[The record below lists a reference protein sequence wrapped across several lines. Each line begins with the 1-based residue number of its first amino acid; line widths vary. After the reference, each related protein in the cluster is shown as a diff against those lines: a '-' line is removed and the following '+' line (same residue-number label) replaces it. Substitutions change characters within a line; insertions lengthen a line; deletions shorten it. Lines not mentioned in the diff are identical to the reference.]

1 MIKPAKAHNTLRI
14 RCSSSEPGLMVKI
27 AAPTL
32 STRVNANVHALDRL
46 CQSNFAHF
54 QPVEAN
60 AGNDEG
66 TRVRVFRGACKA

>member
-1 MIKPAKAHNTLRI
+1 
-14 RCSSSEPGLMVKI
+14 MVKI